1 VTNPPGPPNEGPS
14 TWARPGNQGP
24 FGQPPTQR
32 PTERINTGGPGQTPP
47 PPPGRTPPPPAAPGQ
62 QAERTEQLS
71 APNAA
76 AQRPGL
82 PPQPTQPAAPTEQLT
97 APNEE
102 PSPVQRKRRFLRD
115 PLSILLVCVIV
126 FALIIAGLIGAELYV
141 RHVADSKVAEAV
153 ACEVKDQAT
162 ASFGVTPL
170 MLWQQLTKHYTN
182 ISVQTAGNQ
191 IRDAKGMKLS
201 LNIRDVRLQKTDNS
215 KGTIGSL
222 DATIT
227 WTSDG
232 IKQSVQNA
240 IPVLG
245 PFVTNTVTTH
255 PTDGTIELK
264 GMLDNITAKPVV
276 SGKGLELQIVSFN
289 ALGFTMPKESVQST
303 LNDFTSNLTKNYPLG
318 IHADSVQV
326 TDTGVTSH
334 FSTQNASIPNDNSN
348 DPCFAH
354 L

>member
-1 VTNPPGPPNEGPS
+1 MQQPGYPP
-14 TWARPGNQGP
+14 
-24 FGQPPTQR
+24 PPTPPAG
-32 PTERINTGGPGQTPP
+32 PTERLATPP
-47 PPPGRTPPPPAAPGQ
+47 HDDATTGKK
-62 QAERTEQLS
+62 
-71 APNAA
+71 
-76 AQRPGL
+76 
-82 PPQPTQPAAPTEQLT
+82 
-97 APNEE
+97 
-102 PSPVQRKRRFLRD
+102 KRRFGRD
-115 PLSILLVCVIV
+115 PVSVLLIFIIVI
-126 FALIIAGLIGAELYV
+126 ALIIAGLIGAELYV
-141 RHVADSKVAEAV
+141 RHLADSKVAQAV

-170 MLWQQLTKHYTN
+170 MLWQQATKHYTN
-182 ISVQTAGNQ
+182 ISVQTAGNN

-201 LNIRDVRLQKTDNS
+201 ININDVRLKDTGNS
-215 KGTIGSL
+215 KGTLGSL
-222 DATIT
+222 DATID

-255 PTDGTIELK
+255 PADGTIELK

-276 SGKGLELQIVSFN
+276 SGTGLQLQIVSFN

-303 LNDFTSNLTKNYPLG
+303 LDDFTSNLTKNYPLG

-326 TDTGVTSH
+326 TDKGVTSH
-334 FSTQNASIPNDNSN
+334 FSTRNATIPNGNDN

>member
-1 VTNPPGPPNEGPS
+1 MTNPQGPQGPPNEGPS
-14 TWARPGNQGP
+14 TWARPGNQP
-24 FGQPPTQR
+24 FGQPPTER
-32 PTERINTGGPGQTPP
+32 PTERISTGGPAHPP
-47 PPPGRTPPPPAAPGQ
+47 PPPVAPSHQ
-62 QAERTEQLS
+62 TAQTEQLGVANPNPPRPPH
-71 APNAA
+71 AP
-76 AQRPGL
+76 
-82 PPQPTQPAAPTEQLT
+82 PPIPPAGPTDKLAT
-97 APNEE
+97 PNEE
-102 PSPVQRKRRFLRD
+102 PAPVKRKRRLLRD
-115 PLSILLVCVIV
+115 PLSILLICIIV

-141 RHVADSKVAEAV
+141 RHVADTKVAQAV

-170 MLWQQLTKHYTN
+170 MLWQQMTKHYTN
-182 ISVQTAGNQ
+182 ISVQTAGNN
-191 IRDAKGMKLS
+191 IRDAKGMKLN
-201 LNIRDVRLQKTDNS
+201 LNIRDVRLQSNANS

-222 DATIT
+222 DATFN

-245 PFVTNTVTTH
+245 PFVTNSVTTH
-255 PTDGTIELK
+255 PADGTIELK

-276 SGKGLELQIVSFN
+276 SGSGLQLQIVSFN

-303 LNDFTSNLTKNYPLG
+303 LDDFTAQFTKNYPLG

-326 TDTGVTSH
+326 TDTGVQAH
-334 FSTQNASIPNDNSN
+334 FSTQNATIPNDNSN

>member
-1 VTNPPGPPNEGPS
+1 VTNPQGPPNEGPS

-24 FGQPPTQR
+24 FGQPPTER
-32 PTERINTGGPGQTPP
+32 PTERISTGGPAQQAPQPTPIQAAQTEQLGIPHQNPP
-47 PPPGRTPPPPAAPGQ
+47 RPPYAPPPA
-62 QAERTEQLS
+62 
-71 APNAA
+71 
-76 AQRPGL
+76 
-82 PPQPTQPAAPTEQLT
+82 PPAGPTEKLAT
-97 APNEE
+97 PDEE
-102 PSPVQRKRRFLRD
+102 PAPVKRKRRFLRD
-115 PLSILLVCVIV
+115 PLSILLICIIV
-126 FALIIAGLIGAELYV
+126 FALIIAGLIGGELYV
-141 RHVADSKVAEAV
+141 RHVADTKVAEAV

-170 MLWQQLTKHYTN
+170 MLWQHATKHYTN
-182 ISVQTAGNQ
+182 ISVQTAGNN
-191 IRDAKGMKLS
+191 IRDAKGMKLN
-201 LNIRDVRLQKTDNS
+201 LNIRDVRLQSTANS

-227 WTSDG
+227 WTTDG

-245 PFVTNTVTTH
+245 PFVTSSVTAH
-255 PTDGTIELK
+255 PADGTVELK

-276 SGKGLELQIVSFN
+276 SGNGLELQIVSFN

-303 LNDFTSNLTKNYPLG
+303 LDDFFASVTKNFPLG

-334 FSTQNASIPNDNSN
+334 FSTQNASIPNNKN
-348 DPCFAH
+348 TNPCFAN

>member
-1 VTNPPGPPNEGPS
+1 VTNPQGPPNEGPS

-24 FGQPPTQR
+24 FSQPPTER
-32 PTERINTGGPGQTPP
+32 LTERISTGGPGQAPP
-47 PPPGRTPPPPAAPGQ
+47 PPSAGQAQQTERLGAASAGMQRPGYPPPPI
-62 QAERTEQLS
+62 
-71 APNAA
+71 
-76 AQRPGL
+76 
-82 PPQPTQPAAPTEQLT
+82 PPAGPTEQIAVPGGEP
-97 APNEE
+97 APAK
-102 PSPVQRKRRFLRD
+102 RKRRFLRD
-115 PLSILLVCVIV
+115 PLSILLICVIV
-126 FALIIAGLIGAELYV
+126 FSLIIAGLIGAELYV
-141 RHVADSKVAEAV
+141 RHVANSKVAQAV

-170 MLWQQLTKHYTN
+170 MLWQQMTKHYTN

-191 IRDAKGMKLS
+191 LRDAKGMKLA
-201 LNIRDVRLQKTDNS
+201 LNIKDVRLNSTANS

-245 PFVTNTVTTH
+245 PFVTNSVTTH
-255 PTDGTIELK
+255 PADGTIELK
-264 GMLDNITAKPVV
+264 GMLDNITAKPVI
-276 SGKGLELQIVSFN
+276 SGKGLDLQIVSFN
-289 ALGFTMPKESVQST
+289 ALGFTLPKESVQST
-303 LNDFTSNLTKNYPLG
+303 LDDYTSNLTKNFPLG

-334 FSTQNASIPNDNSN
+334 FSTQNATIPADNN
-348 DPCFAH
+348 NNPCFAN

>member
-1 VTNPPGPPNEGPS
+1 VTNPQGPPNEGPS

-24 FGQPPTQR
+24 FGQPPTER
-32 PTERINTGGPGQTPP
+32 PTERISTGGPGQAPP
-47 PPPGRTPPPPAAPGQ
+47 PPTAGQPQQTERLGAANAGMPRPGYAPPPIPPAGPTERLAAPGD
-62 QAERTEQLS
+62 EL
-71 APNAA
+71 APAK
-76 AQRPGL
+76 
-82 PPQPTQPAAPTEQLT
+82 
-97 APNEE
+97 
-102 PSPVQRKRRFLRD
+102 RKRRFLRD
-115 PLSILLVCVIV
+115 PLSILLICVIV
-126 FALIIAGLIGAELYV
+126 LSLIIAALVGAELYV
-141 RHVADSKVAEAV
+141 RHVANNKIAKAV
-153 ACEVKDQAT
+153 ACEVNDQAT

-191 IRDAKGMKLS
+191 LKDAKGMKLT
-201 LNIRDVRLQKTDNS
+201 LNIKDVQLRSTANS

-245 PFVTNTVTTH
+245 PFVTNSVTTH
-255 PTDGTIELK
+255 PADGTVELK
-264 GMLDNITAKPVV
+264 GMLDDITAKPVV

-289 ALGFTMPKESVQST
+289 ALGFKLPKESVQST
-303 LNDFTSNLTKNYPLG
+303 LDDYTSNLTKNFPLG
-318 IHADSVQV
+318 IHADSVEV
-326 TDTGVTSH
+326 TNTGVTSH
-334 FSTQNASIPNDNSN
+334 FSSQNATIPAGPNN
-348 DPCFAH
+348 DPCFAN

>member
-1 VTNPPGPPNEGPS
+1 MTNPQGPPNQDPS
-14 TWARPGNQGP
+14 KWARPSNQGP
-24 FGQPPTQR
+24 FGQPPTER
-32 PTERINTGGPGQTPP
+32 PTERISTGGPGHVPPPAPP
-47 PPPGRTPPPPAAPGQ
+47 PPPAQGPPPGQTERFGTPHRRRLRVPRRARRSGSGRPSERLATAPGDD
-62 QAERTEQLS
+62 AT
-71 APNAA
+71 
-76 AQRPGL
+76 PGKK
-82 PPQPTQPAAPTEQLT
+82 
-97 APNEE
+97 
-102 PSPVQRKRRFLRD
+102 KRRFGRD
-115 PLSILLVCVIV
+115 PVSVLLIFIIV

-141 RHVADSKVAEAV
+141 RHVADTKVAEAV

-170 MLWQQLTKHYTN
+170 MLWQQATKHYTN
-182 ISVQTAGNQ
+182 ISVQTAGNN

-201 LNIRDVRLQKTDNS
+201 LNINDVRIKDTANS

-222 DATIT
+222 DATIS

-232 IKQSVQNA
+232 IKESVQNA

-255 PTDGTIELK
+255 PADGTIELK

-276 SGKGLELQIVSFN
+276 EGTGLKLQIVSFN

-303 LNDFTSNLTKNYPLG
+303 LDDFTSNLTKNYPLG

-326 TDTGVTSH
+326 TDKGVTSH
-334 FSTQNASIPNDNSN
+334 FSTRNASIPAGDNN
-348 DPCFAH
+348 NPCFAN